1 MKRLHL
7 PTDLERDIRTQCE
20 AAIPQEACGLLMGR
34 HDGGGVYHITKI
46 IPSPNLSNRPERA
59 FDIDPALIIRHQKQY
74 RAGGDKIIG
83 HYHSHPDG
91 QATPSPRDREQNY
104 DADLIWLII
113 QVADGIARDM
123 AAFATEAE
131 SGRLIPILLAQP

>member
-1 MKRLHL
+1 MKTLHL
-7 PTDLERDIRTQCE
+7 PTDLEREIRAHCE
-20 AAIPQEACGLLMGR
+20 DSSPQEACGLLLG
-34 HDGGGVYHITKI
+34 HSGEDGAYHITKI

-59 FDIDPALIIRHQKQY
+59 FDIDPALIIHHQKQY

-91 QATPSPRDREQNY
+91 QAQPSRHDREQNY

-113 QVADGIARDM
+113 QVTDSMARDM
-123 AAFATEAE
+123 AAFATDPE
-131 SGRLIPILLAQP
+131 SGQLTPILLAQA